1 MNTPASFYESV
12 GGEETFHLIVHRFY
26 ERMRND
32 DLIGPM
38 YPDDDWEGAEDRL
51 RWFLAQYWGGPQTFS
66 ENRGHPRLR
75 MRHAHFPIGMNEA
88 QRWLDIM
95 SDTLD
100 SIDEATLPQPT
111 APPCGIIC
119 SAWRRCLSTKPPRS
133 ERAIR
138 FPRCDTR
145 CQRGHRCGSIAQI
158 GKPVGGVGYVP
169 VHSFRG

>member
-1 MNTPASFYESV
+1 MNTSASFYESV

-100 SIDEATLPQPT
+100 SIDEATLPPAHRAAMWDHMQRVAQMLINQ
-111 APPCGIIC
+111 AP
-119 SAWRRCLSTKPPRS
+119 
-133 ERAIR
+133 
-138 FPRCDTR
+138 
-145 CQRGHRCGSIAQI
+145 
-158 GKPVGGVGYVP
+158 
-169 VHSFRG
+169 